1 MNDIRIGRALK
12 LEGLENARNKV
23 TIGFKADA
31 VTKIQLAKE
40 ANECGLTLS
49 EYIDYRLSQRN
60 DDSFVNSIKEV
71 IVPDPKTLADLAIA
85 QRMYQNA
92 INKVK
97 FYENDFLQNAFRKYQ
112 GQSIKI
118 EKDGT
123 IQEVVINSLED
134 TYIAILSTLK
144 LK

>member
-1 MNDIRIGRALK
+1 MNEVRIGRALQ
-12 LEGLENARNKV
+12 LTGLENAKNKV

-31 VTKIQLAKE
+31 TTKIQLAKE

-60 DDSFVNSIKEV
+60 EDTSVNSIKEV
-71 IVPDPKTLADLAIA
+71 IVPDPKTSADLSIA
-85 QRMYQNA
+85 RKMYQNA
-92 INKVK
+92 MNKVK
-97 FYENDFLQNAFRKYQ
+97 FYENDFLQNAFKKYQ

-118 EKDGT
+118 EKDGK
-123 IQEVVINSLED
+123 IQEIIINSLED
-134 TYIAILSTLK
+134 TYTAILSTIK